1 MVDSG
6 IIFKSE
12 WHKLFESLL
21 KTVKFRHKVLLLLLD
36 VVSLFLLE
44 WIDIFLKGEDYL
56 FAFIEF
62 LFGLVD

>member
-12 WHKLFESLL
+12 RHKLFESLL

>member
-12 WHKLFESLL
+12 RHKLLESLL
-21 KTVKFRHKVLLLLLD
+21 KAVKFRHEVLLLLLD